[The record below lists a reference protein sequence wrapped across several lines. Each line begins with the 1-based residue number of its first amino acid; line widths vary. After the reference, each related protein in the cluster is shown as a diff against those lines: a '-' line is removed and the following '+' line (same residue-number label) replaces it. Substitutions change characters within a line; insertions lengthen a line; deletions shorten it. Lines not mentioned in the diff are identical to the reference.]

1 MHYAQAAVFV
11 DDSEIV
17 LGGRNMKNRIRRGLE
32 RRMDWS
38 SSGIDGI
45 RVAWNKGYSEMLI

>member
-1 MHYAQAAVFV
+1 
-11 DDSEIV
+11 
-17 LGGRNMKNRIRRGLE
+17 MKNRIRRGLE